1 MPKDYKESRSRAYH
15 SLVEIGRQT
24 VAKELVAKV
33 HYLEEKYPG
42 LSDGEI
48 AKSLLQD
55 YRILPKQK

>member
-1 MPKDYKESRSRAYH
+1 MPKDYKESRSRAYR

-33 HYLEEKYPG
+33 RYLEEKYPG
-42 LSDGEI
+42 LSDDEI